1 MAQARLIR
9 FLLILI
15 ALLPLTVAAGE
26 SLTCGSRLVSEG
38 DTKAEVFIKCGK
50 PAWRDN
56 WIDQVTGRG
65 GPLEQRVTTEH
76 ERWVYNFG
84 PNAFLRFLLFEN
96 GRLISIST
104 GERGYNEGQTPL
116 VACDAG
122 QFRIGLTQ
130 YELLQRCGA
139 PFFKD
144 SRDEERVL
152 RLGQGLHQ
160 YVVKH
165 IDEWTYN
172 LGPNQ
177 FLRILSFEN
186 GKLVE
191 VRSGDRGF

>member
-1 MAQARLIR
+1 MDSSPGCYVSLKNRRAGQEVMVSSNGAAANWAARAASNEVRRGMAQARLIR

-84 PNAFLRFLLFEN
+84 PNAFLRFLLFGG
-96 GRLISIST
+96 GRRGGGAAGGRGGGGGRAPRGGGGAGRGRGGRAQ
-104 GERGYNEGQTPL
+104 GE
-116 VACDAG
+116 
-122 QFRIGLTQ
+122 
-130 YELLQRCGA
+130 
-139 PFFKD
+139 
-144 SRDEERVL
+144 
-152 RLGQGLHQ
+152 
-160 YVVKH
+160 
-165 IDEWTYN
+165 
-172 LGPNQ
+172 
-177 FLRILSFEN
+177 
-186 GKLVE
+186 
-191 VRSGDRGF
+191 